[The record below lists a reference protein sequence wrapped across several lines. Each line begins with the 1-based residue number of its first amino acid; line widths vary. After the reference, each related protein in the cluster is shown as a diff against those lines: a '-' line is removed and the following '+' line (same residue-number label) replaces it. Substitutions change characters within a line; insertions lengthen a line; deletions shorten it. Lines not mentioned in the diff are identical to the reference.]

1 MQNNY
6 KIWPP
11 IFMNNLCLRFCH
23 ENRNVQGIELCD
35 LIVYQLSCLIWP
47 EMKLVSFI
55 MCIMHHVTLFLKNA
69 YGYGNASCIRYQLYS
84 LKNSHEYAPRS

>member
-1 MQNNY
+1 MKTEMSKGLNY
-6 KIWPP
+6 VT
-11 IFMNNLCLRFCH
+11 F
-23 ENRNVQGIELCD
+23 
-35 LIVYQLSCLIWP
+35 VYQLSCLIWP

-84 LKNSHEYAPRS
+84 LKNSHEYASRSLPLKTFKQKS